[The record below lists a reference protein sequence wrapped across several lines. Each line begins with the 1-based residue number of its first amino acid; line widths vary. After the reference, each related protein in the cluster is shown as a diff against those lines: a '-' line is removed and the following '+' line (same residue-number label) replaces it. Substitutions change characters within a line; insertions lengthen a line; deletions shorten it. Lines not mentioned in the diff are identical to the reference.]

1 MKNKNK
7 LIYFKEVKK
16 VLDQVYDFS
25 LYGPKTTINCL
36 ENEVVD
42 HDYNIEYLTDYEPDK
57 ITLNHYISL
66 KSLSFSDYHG
76 ATHQQANI
84 RYMEKNFPEY
94 FEDISDFGRPLM
106 EIDYGHYCSETLII
120 SVKALL
126 HPEIRSIILGLQ
138 DYPVICEDTLF
149 EIEQAEIDANIES
162 WLARDFENYLV
173 NDRDL
178 GSIDVRPLSEGQ
190 NLLDIK
196 RWLNNYKEVITLEN
210 LSTEFFGALLYHFWH
225 ESIIE
230 LDVNGTEVW
239 CNYETALNDS
249 SDKEIIEAIR
259 AVYDKKFRI
268 GS

>member
-1 MKNKNK
+1 
-7 LIYFKEVKK
+7 
-16 VLDQVYDFS
+16 
-25 LYGPKTTINCL
+25 
-36 ENEVVD
+36 
-42 HDYNIEYLTDYEPDK
+42 
-57 ITLNHYISL
+57 
-66 KSLSFSDYHG
+66 
-76 ATHQQANI
+76 
-84 RYMEKNFPEY
+84 MEKNFPEY

-106 EIDYGHYCSETLII
+106 EVVYDSYDSETLII

-126 HPEIRSIILGLQ
+126 HPEIKSIVLGLQ

-149 EIEQAEIDANIES
+149 EVEQAEIDVSIES

-173 NDRDL
+173 DDRDL
-178 GSIDVRPLSEGQ
+178 GNIDVRPLSEGQ

-210 LSTEFFGALLYHFWH
+210 LSTEFFGTLLYHFWH
-225 ESIIE
+225 KEIIYIE
-230 LDVNGTEVW
+230 CNGREVH

-268 GS
+268 ESWLKRTF

>member
-16 VLDQVYDFS
+16 VLDQIYDFS
-25 LYGPKTTINCL
+25 LYGPKTTINYF
-36 ENEVVD
+36 ENEIVG
-42 HDYNIEYLTDYEPDK
+42 HDYEIEYLTDYDPDK

-76 ATHQQANI
+76 STHQQANI

-106 EIDYGHYCSETLII
+106 EVVYDSYDSETLII

-126 HPEIRSIILGLQ
+126 HPEIKAIILSLQ
-138 DYPVICEDTLF
+138 DYPVICEDTLS

-162 WLARDFENYLV
+162 WLASEFENYLV
-173 NDRDL
+173 DDRDL
-178 GSIDVRPLSEGQ
+178 GNVDVRPLSEGQ
-190 NLLDIK
+190 NLLD
-196 RWLNNYKEVITLEN
+196 KEVVNLEN

-225 ESIIE
+225 KEIIDIE
-230 LDVNGTEVW
+230 CNGREVY

>member
-16 VLDQVYDFS
+16 VLDQIYDFS
-25 LYGPKTTINCL
+25 LYGPKTTINYF
-36 ENEVVD
+36 ENEVVG
-42 HDYNIEYLTDYEPDK
+42 HDYEIEYLTDYDPDK
-57 ITLNHYISL
+57 ITLNHYIGL

-76 ATHQQANI
+76 STHQQANI

-126 HPEIRSIILGLQ
+126 HPEIKSIILSLQ
-138 DYPVICEDTLF
+138 DYPVICEDTLH
-149 EIEQAEIDANIES
+149 EVEQAAIDENIES

-173 NDRDL
+173 DDRDL
-178 GSIDVRPLSEGQ
+178 GNIDVRPLSEGQ
-190 NLLDIK
+190 NLLE
-196 RWLNNYKEVITLEN
+196 KEVVNLEN
-210 LSTEFFGALLYHFWH
+210 LSTEFFGALLYHFWQK
-225 ESIIE
+225 EIIE

-239 CNYETALNDS
+239 CNYAAALEDS

-259 AVYDKKFRI
+259 AVYDKKFRV
-268 GS
+268 